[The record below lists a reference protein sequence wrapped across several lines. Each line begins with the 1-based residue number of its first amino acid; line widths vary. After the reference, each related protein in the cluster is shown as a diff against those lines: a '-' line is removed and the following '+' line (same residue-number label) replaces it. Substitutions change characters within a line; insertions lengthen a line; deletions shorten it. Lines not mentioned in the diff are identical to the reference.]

1 MEVEA
6 GGSEVQSHSWLHSK
20 YYASVDYMILF
31 LKNEKKRVYLLFMCY
46 SCAWCMNLYILIK
59 YLLKNQVP

>member
-31 LKNEKKRVYLLFMCY
+31 LKNEKKKECTY
-46 SCAWCMNLYILIK
+46 SLCVIPVLGA
-59 YLLKNQVP
+59 

>member
-31 LKNEKKRVYLLFMCY
+31 LKNEKKKSVLTLYVLFLCLVHELVYF
-46 SCAWCMNLYILIK
+46 NK
-59 YLLKNQVP
+59 VFT